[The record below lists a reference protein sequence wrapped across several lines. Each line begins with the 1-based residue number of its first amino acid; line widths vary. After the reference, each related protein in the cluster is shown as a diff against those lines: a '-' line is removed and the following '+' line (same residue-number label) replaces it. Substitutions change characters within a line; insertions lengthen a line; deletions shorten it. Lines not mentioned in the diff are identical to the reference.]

1 MKLNQVI
8 QNLNILRLKGNLDIE
23 ITNVQYDSR
32 KVTEGTLFIC
42 IKGFNS
48 DGHKYIQSAI
58 EKGAKVFLVQE
69 NINIDGYTFIKVE
82 DTRKAMATVADNFYN
97 HPSNKFGVIGVTGT
111 NGKTS
116 ITTLLSEILNL
127 NEKKVGLIGTIKV
140 FDGDKEV
147 ESNSTTPESIELQEC
162 FNSMLNNG
170 CDYCAMEVSSHSL
183 VLNRVDETEFKLG
196 IFTNLTPDHL
206 DFHKD
211 LEDYR
216 EAKEQLFY
224 KTIVANIINIDD
236 EGGAKI
242 HKNIKNLKT
251 PCYTYGIDN
260 PADFR
265 ATNIK
270 IDASGVSYKLTTP
283 TYEEDIFVP
292 VPGKF
297 TVYNTLAVI
306 AACYMLN
313 IPKEVVIEGLR
324 NTSGVAGRFETI
336 QNDTGISVIVDYAHT
351 PDALENILNTVKKF
365 AKGNIITVFGCGG
378 DRDTAKRPLMGA
390 ISQKLSDICIVTSD
404 NPRTEDPNLI
414 IEDILEG
421 LDKNNEN
428 YKVIIDRKE
437 AIEEAIKMAKPEDVV
452 IIAGKGHEDYQIIGK
467 TKHSFDDKKIAIEV
481 LNKYNYLNKTPRYKK
496 I

>member
-8 QNLNILRLKGNLDIE
+8 QNLKILNLKGNLDIE

-58 EKGAKVFLVQE
+58 EKGAKAFLVQE
-69 NINIDGYTFIKVE
+69 NVNIDGYTFIKVE

-97 HPSNKFGVIGVTGT
+97 HPSKKFGVVGVTGT

-116 ITTLLSEILNL
+116 ITTFLSEILNL
-127 NEKKVGLIGTIKV
+127 NEKKVGLIGTIKI

-147 ESNSTTPESIELQEC
+147 ESNSTTPESVELQEC

-183 VLNRVDETEFKLG
+183 VLNRVDEIEFKLG
-196 IFTNLTPDHL
+196 LFTNLTPDHL

-216 EAKEQLFY
+216 EAKQQLFY
-224 KTIVANIINIDD
+224 KTTVANIINIDD

-242 HKNIKNLKT
+242 YENIKNLKT

-260 PADFR
+260 EADFR

-270 IDASGVSYKLTTP
+270 IDASGVAYKLTTP
-283 TYEEDIFVP
+283 TYEEQIFVP

-313 IPKEVVIEGLR
+313 IPKEVVIEGLK
-324 NTSGVAGRFETI
+324 NTGGVAGRFETI
-336 QNDTGISVIVDYAHT
+336 QNDKGISIIVDYAHT
-351 PDALENILNTVKKF
+351 PDALENILNTTKEF

-378 DRDTAKRPLMGA
+378 DRDTTKRPLMGA

-414 IEDILEG
+414 IEDIIEG

-428 YKVIIDRKE
+428 YKVIVDRKE
-437 AIEEAIKMAKPEDVV
+437 AIVEAINMAKPEDVV
-452 IIAGKGHEDYQIIGK
+452 IIAGKGHENYQIIGK
-467 TKHSFDDKKIAIEV
+467 VKHHFDDKEIANEC
-481 LNKYNYLNKTPRYKK
+481 LNNL
-496 I
+496 